1 MLPGVGGFEY
11 IFIAILLIIFVAPK
25 DLPSLIR
32 GMGKAFGKIKKLAQE
47 FKTMINDLAKETG
60 VDDIEKSV
68 NKAKPINLTEE
79 ITNSINTA
87 IKDNVDSDDSNKG
100 SKWV

>member
-32 GMGKAFGKIKKLAQE
+32 GMGRTFGKIKKLAQE

-60 VDDIEKSV
+60 VDDIKKTV

>member
-32 GMGKAFGKIKKLAQE
+32 GMGRAFGKIKKLAQE
-47 FKTMINDLAKETG
+47 FKKVTIF
-60 VDDIEKSV
+60 
-68 NKAKPINLTEE
+68 E
-79 ITNSINTA
+79 I
-87 IKDNVDSDDSNKG
+87 K
-100 SKWV
+100 

>member
-32 GMGKAFGKIKKLAQE
+32 GMGRVFGKIKKLAQE

-60 VDDIEKSV
+60 IDDIEKTV

-100 SKWV
+100 SK